1 MNVARR
7 RSLYDAARRGAVR
20 GRTGLA
26 LLAAALITGTV
37 LADSL
42 LVVRKSEHAVDLVE
56 PGTGARLMSV
66 DVGFTPHEI
75 GVSPDGRRAIVTNY
89 GTTEKPGRTV
99 SLLDLEQ
106 PREIARIDLGRH
118 TRPHGVAW
126 YAPDRVAVTAEGSQ
140 HLLILD
146 PGVRRIV
153 AEIPTDQSGSHM
165 VVVTRDGA
173 RAFVTNIDSG
183 TTTVI
188 DVPGAHKVRDLDTG
202 AGSEA
207 LALSPD
213 GSEIW
218 VAARDAGQVTVID
231 ASTLEIRHR
240 FALAGLPIRI
250 ALTPDGRTA
259 LVSCAGT
266 GEVVA
271 IDTKSRAV
279 IARRRIEL
287 PVADSAQGRGAASLA
302 RGSVL
307 PVGLAVA
314 ADGRSVYVAATMA
327 DAVVK
332 LQLPGLDVSQT
343 IAVPGEPDG
352 LGRTALLPKF
362 ECHACEKPTQGAD
375 QAAAPATEKPE

>member
-1 MNVARR
+1 MRSPGHRWCPGDAAARR
-7 RSLYDAARRGAVR
+7 RALRGCAR
-20 GRTGLA
+20 LA
-26 LLAAALITGTV
+26 LLAAALVTSSAV
-37 LADSL
+37 ADAL
-42 LVVRKSEHAVDLVE
+42 LVVRKSEHAVDFVE

-89 GTTEKPGRTV
+89 GTTEQPGHTV

-106 PREIARIDLGRH
+106 PHEIARIDLGRH

-126 YAPDRVAVTAEGSQ
+126 YAPDRVAVTTEGSR

-146 PGVRRIV
+146 PGARRIV
-153 AEIPTDQSGSHM
+153 AEIPTDQSVSHM

-188 DVPGAHKVRDLDTG
+188 DVPGARKLRDLETG
-202 AGSEA
+202 AGSEG

-213 GSEIW
+213 GREVW
-218 VAARDAGQVTVID
+218 VAARTAGQVTVID
-231 ASTLEIRHR
+231 ASTLEVRR
-240 FALAGLPIRI
+240 RWALAGVPIRI

-271 IDTKSRAV
+271 IDTESQAV
-279 IARRRIEL
+279 VARRRIEL
-287 PVADSAQGRGAASLA
+287 AVATAASARGAANLA
-302 RGSVL
+302 QGGVL
-307 PVGLAVA
+307 PVGLAIT
-314 ADGRSVYVAATMA
+314 ADGRSAYVAATMA

-332 LQLPGLDVSQT
+332 LQIPGLEIAQT
-343 IAVPGEPDG
+343 ITVPGEPDG
-352 LGRTALLPKF
+352 LGRTSLLPKF
-362 ECHACEKPTQGAD
+362 ECHACEKPADGPDGATV
-375 QAAAPATEKPE
+375 P